1 MSLAETVN
9 HENSIWQKK
18 ETTEKYQM
26 SLFLMLMI
34 FVFVNNTLDFFEHC
48 TLELELK
55 TYPHQ
60 GYQQGNDMHSFE
72 WKCILQNIAN
82 QYIQQRN
89 KNMNFH
95 LALF

>member
-34 FVFVNNTLDFFEHC
+34 FVFANSTLD
-48 TLELELK
+48 
-55 TYPHQ
+55 
-60 GYQQGNDMHSFE
+60 SFE
-72 WKCILQNIAN
+72 YYNLE
-82 QYIQQRN
+82 
-89 KNMNFH
+89 F
-95 LALF
+95 